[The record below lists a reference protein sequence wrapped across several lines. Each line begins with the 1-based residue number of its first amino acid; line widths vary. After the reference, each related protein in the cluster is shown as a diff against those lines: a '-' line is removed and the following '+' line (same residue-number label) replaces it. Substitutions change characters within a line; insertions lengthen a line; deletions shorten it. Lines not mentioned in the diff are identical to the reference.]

1 MCVYNV
7 LYEIFPITLH
17 RKGCFQKLVAV
28 VGYVVPLT
36 HFICSDRENA
46 QRLSR
51 IFKDQPQKP
60 LDAAIY
66 WTEYVIRHRGA
77 VHLRSGAA
85 DLNAFVYYS
94 NFPTWSIPHSCSL
107 CCTEILF
114 NFFLKNK

>member
-1 MCVYNV
+1 LWNFRY
-7 LYEIFPITLH
+7 
-17 RKGCFQKLVAV
+17 
-28 VGYVVPLT
+28 
-36 HFICSDRENA
+36 RENA

-94 NFPTWSIPHSCSL
+94 LDVISLLGASLIVAVYVVRKLCSIFFSRTNSKIVQISEKDSN
-107 CCTEILF
+107 TEL
-114 NFFLKNK
+114 LVKKKR

>member
-1 MCVYNV
+1 VEPFRY
-7 LYEIFPITLH
+7 
-17 RKGCFQKLVAV
+17 
-28 VGYVVPLT
+28 
-36 HFICSDRENA
+36 RENA

-94 NFPTWSIPHSCSL
+94 LDVIFLLGASL
-107 CCTEILF
+107 LVALYIFKKLGVICCCRGKGNNNGQNSAIGSA
-114 NFFLKNK
+114 NKAKKLVKKKQ